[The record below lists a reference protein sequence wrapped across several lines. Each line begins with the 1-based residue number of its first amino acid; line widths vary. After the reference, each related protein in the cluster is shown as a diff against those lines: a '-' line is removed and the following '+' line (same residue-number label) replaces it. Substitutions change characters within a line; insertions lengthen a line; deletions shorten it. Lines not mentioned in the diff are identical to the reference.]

1 MYIQIPRF
9 AYPFIHQWKCSSF
22 SAIVN
27 NAAMERGCT
36 NISLRPCFK
45 CFWVHIQKWKYW
57 VTWFYSSIFNFMR
70 NYYAVFHSSCILY
83 FISHQHKC
91 SNFSISSP
99 TLFNINHPNCFIT
112 WSWQMT
118 QKDFK
123 ELSNTDFT
131 KFLPCPSTSF
141 CEKDFPVLQFS
152 SIQSLSCVNWLL
164 ATPWT
169 AARQA
174 SLSFTNSQCLLK
186 LMSIESVMPAD
197 HLILCRPLLLL
208 PSIFPSSRVF
218 SNESVL

>member
-91 SNFSISSP
+91 SNFSTSLPIFVINIIAILVGMTEKAMASHSS
-99 TLFNINHPNCFIT
+99 TLAWKIP
-112 WSWQMT
+112 
-118 QKDFK
+118 
-123 ELSNTDFT
+123 
-131 KFLPCPSTSF
+131 
-141 CEKDFPVLQFS
+141 
-152 SIQSLSCVNWLL
+152 
-164 ATPWT
+164 
-169 AARQA
+169 
-174 SLSFTNSQCLLK
+174 
-186 LMSIESVMPAD
+186 
-197 HLILCRPLLLL
+197 
-208 PSIFPSSRVF
+208 
-218 SNESVL
+218 